1 MSALDCLMQTAEYA
15 AKKHRDQRRKD
26 PEQTPYINHPLGVT
40 RLLTSAGVSHIPT
53 LQAALLHDTVED
65 TDTTISELENV
76 FGSKVATIVQ
86 ECTDRKDLPK
96 AERKRQQI
104 LAAPTASLEAK
115 QVKLA
120 DKLYNLRDLLRVL
133 PTGWTEK
140 RRIEY
145 FKWAKKV
152 TDGCQGAC
160 PPLEEEL
167 SQLYLEVLGP
177 S

>member
-1 MSALDCLMQTAEYA
+1 M
-15 AKKHRDQRRKD
+15 
-26 PEQTPYINHPLGVT
+26 
-40 RLLTSAGVSHIPT
+40 
-53 LQAALLHDTVED
+53 
-65 TDTTISELENV
+65 
-76 FGSKVATIVQ
+76 ATIVQ

-104 LAAPTASLEAK
+104 LAAPTASLEVIMERKGEGEDKDFFSLMDQEFHLVYPSHAATCSPYTHHHNPP
-115 QVKLA
+115 QLRPPRPNRSSWRISCITCAIFYVSSQLA
-120 DKLYNLRDLLRVL
+120 GRNLCASFSALIISPSSFPIPSLTSCLLPHR
-133 PTGWTEK
+133 TEK